1 MTTHATLRMEECFLT
16 KKIWILMEEYLIAK
30 KTCEAINDC
39 FLRQFI

>member
-30 KTCEAINDC
+30 KT
-39 FLRQFI
+39 